1 MPDLNELRQALLKV
15 QKPARYTGG
24 EPGCVYKD
32 KKDVQLRFAFCFPDT
47 YEVGMSF
54 LGMKI
59 LYEILNDRKE
69 FWCERVFMPWV
80 DMKAEMERQ
89 NIPLYALES
98 KDPLSEF
105 DVVGFTLQ
113 YELSYTNIL
122 AMLQLGGI
130 PLLAS
135 QRG

>member
-1 MPDLNELRQALLKV
+1 M
-15 QKPARYTGG
+15 
-24 EPGCVYKD
+24 
-32 KKDVQLRFAFCFPDT
+32 
-47 YEVGMSF
+47 
-54 LGMKI
+54 GMKI
-59 LYEILNDRKE
+59 LYEILNDRGE

-80 DMKAEMERQ
+80 DMKAEMEQ
-89 NIPLYALES
+89 QGVPLYALES
-98 KDPLSEF
+98 KDPLSAF

-135 QRG
+135 QRGEAAPLWWRAAPVPATPSRWPIF